1 MTHRRHFT
9 IPREKHTNFFEEV
22 TTKDTNHDRLY
33 IAIAITITI
42 AVIVLVLDRGGI
54 IDKLLGV

>member
-1 MTHRRHFT
+1 MKKYTAL
-9 IPREKHTNFFEEV
+9 PEEI
-22 TTKDTNHDRLY
+22 TTEDTNHDRLY
-33 IAIAITITI
+33 IAIAITIVV